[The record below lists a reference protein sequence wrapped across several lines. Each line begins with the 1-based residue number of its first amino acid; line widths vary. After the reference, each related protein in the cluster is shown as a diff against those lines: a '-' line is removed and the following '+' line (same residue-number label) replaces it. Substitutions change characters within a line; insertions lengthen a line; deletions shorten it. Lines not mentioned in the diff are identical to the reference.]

1 MRTPLTRRTSA
12 IALAGVLALAG
23 AACGDDA
30 EDTGT
35 DVTNEVET
43 EMEDTG
49 SEMETEMSE
58 MESEVD
64 TEMSEM
70 DSEMD
75 AEMGS
80 ETETS
85 G

>member
-1 MRTPLTRRTSA
+1 MRTALTRRTSA
-12 IALAGVLALAG
+12 IAVAGVLALAG

-30 EDTGT
+30 DTGT

-58 MESEVD
+58 MESEMD

-75 AEMGS
+75 TEMGT

-85 G
+85 S